1 MNLHLTGKC
10 VLVTVGAGGIGRD
23 GLASA
28 CVGVGQ
34 GIALLIEN
42 QLAV

>member
-1 MNLHLTGKC
+1 MNLHLTGKRA
-10 VLVTVGAGGIGRD
+10 LITVAAGAIGRD
-23 GLASA
+23 GLTSA
-28 CVGVGQ
+28 CVGGGQ